1 MEHVCTYILHGSA
14 ALITILEL
22 GVAWARQ
29 VGEGGG
35 HPAEMSPH
43 VVTWLSWRLGGAYPI
58 TQEADTKIYPTFP
71 HPQLNIPCD

>member
-1 MEHVCTYILHGSA
+1 LHGSA

-29 VGEGGG
+29 VGG

-43 VVTWLSWRLGGAYPI
+43 VVTWLSWRLGGTYPI
-58 TQEADTKIYPTFP
+58 TQEAVTKI
-71 HPQLNIPCD
+71 